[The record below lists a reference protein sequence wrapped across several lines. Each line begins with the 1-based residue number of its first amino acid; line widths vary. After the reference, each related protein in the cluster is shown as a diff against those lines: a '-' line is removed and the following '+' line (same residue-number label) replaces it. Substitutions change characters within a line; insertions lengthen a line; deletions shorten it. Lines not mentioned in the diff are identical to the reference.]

1 MSTGARTGLTHG
13 AGDMGGEKGEGGRDD
28 KVFIVK
34 ECLDLQDLFLP
45 QSLPLPPELLGI
57 DKLFSAKGV
66 ITGKGSLGN
75 DLVAK

>member
-1 MSTGARTGLTHG
+1 MPVIWV
-13 AGDMGGEKGEGGRDD
+13 EKGEGGRED

-45 QSLPLPPELLGI
+45 YSLPLPPELLGT
-57 DKLFSAKGV
+57 DKLFGAKGL
-66 ITGKGSLGN
+66 ITDEGSLGN

>member
-45 QSLPLPPELLGI
+45 
-57 DKLFSAKGV
+57 
-66 ITGKGSLGN
+66 
-75 DLVAK
+75 